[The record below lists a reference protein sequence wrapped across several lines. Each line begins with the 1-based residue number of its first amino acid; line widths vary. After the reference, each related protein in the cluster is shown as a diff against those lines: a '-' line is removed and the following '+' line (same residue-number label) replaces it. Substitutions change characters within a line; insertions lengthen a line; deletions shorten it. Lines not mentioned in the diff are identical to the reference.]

1 MGRVTR
7 ITSPAATRKSPCLA
21 AEMKCTFTAIS
32 SFPNGMAKGLM
43 QEGENHAAMDN
54 AVDIAVLFFQ
64 QHPRISARMS

>member
-1 MGRVTR
+1 
-7 ITSPAATRKSPCLA
+7 
-21 AEMKCTFTAIS
+21 
-32 SFPNGMAKGLM
+32 M